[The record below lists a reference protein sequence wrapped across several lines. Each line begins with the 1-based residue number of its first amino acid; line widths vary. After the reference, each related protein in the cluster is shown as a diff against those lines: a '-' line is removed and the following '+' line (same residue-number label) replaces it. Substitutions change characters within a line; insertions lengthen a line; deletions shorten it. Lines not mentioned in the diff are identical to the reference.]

1 MGRTTSSRVH
11 HTRQMRRRRAR
22 RRLERL
28 DLNSILLEVDILLA
42 WERCGVRCPST
53 WVACF
58 FPSTPLPDELQC
70 SFHHHHTLHRHST
83 TLQDLIPD
91 PAGLTLRSCD
101 TERQTDVDTKLEA
114 VLGPPTCRRHSAMT
128 LTQSLALVYSD
139 LPETVA
145 CSSISSRR
153 LRTTYTTS
161 AVHTF

>member
-1 MGRTTSSRVH
+1 MGSSGISRVH

-42 WERCGVRCPST
+42 WERCGVRCPLT

-70 SFHHHHTLHRHST
+70 SFHHHHHTLHRHST

-91 PAGLTLRSCD
+91 PALLMPDFYPNDIAWLCV
-101 TERQTDVDTKLEA
+101 DVRAEFVSLGACA
-114 VLGPPTCRRHSAMT
+114 V
-128 LTQSLALVYSD
+128 Y
-139 LPETVA
+139 
-145 CSSISSRR
+145 
-153 LRTTYTTS
+153 
-161 AVHTF
+161 